1 MNKPS
6 FGVPRHRAVFTQ
18 RSVGRAAYLVS
29 VPDGTLQRSYGK
41 IFDQVAAEYDRRRPT
56 YPEQLIDRVCQL
68 AGLERG
74 DAVLEIGCGTGQL
87 TRGLLARGLRVT
99 AIEPGAQLAAL
110 AQQRL
115 QGTGELEIVNAR
127 LEDAS
132 LPHEHFRA
140 VFSASAIHWVDPDVG
155 WRRMAQALVPAGTLA
170 LIQYFGL
177 QESRSAEDQQ
187 ALSSAMTEVAPE
199 MVEGWPRYRELQDTL
214 AGVRERRGNISEVW
228 AWLGDYE
235 LARAYVAELFDDAQI
250 AAEPTLVE
258 HTASELNALLGTM
271 SFWARLSPGQREA
284 IESANR
290 SLYERL
296 GRPIRSSILACLVTA
311 RCGGSRRSP
320 ITGR

>member
-1 MNKPS
+1 
-6 FGVPRHRAVFTQ
+6 VR
-18 RSVGRAAYLVS
+18 
-29 VPDGTLQRSYGK
+29 VPDGTLQRGYGK
-41 IFDQVAAEYDRRRPT
+41 VFDQVAAEYDRRRPT
-56 YPEQLIDRVCQL
+56 YPEQLIDRACQL
-68 AGLERG
+68 AGLERA

-87 TRGLLARGLRVT
+87 TRGLLDRGLRVT

-115 QGTGELEIVNAR
+115 QGLGELEIVNAR

-132 LPHEHFRA
+132 LPHGHFRA
-140 VFSASAIHWVDPDVG
+140 VFSASAIHWIDPDVG
-155 WRRMAQALVPAGTLA
+155 WRRMADALVPQGTLA

-187 ALSSAMTEVAPE
+187 ALLSAMTEFAPE
-199 MVEGWPRYRELQDTL
+199 MVEGWPRYRELEDTL
-214 AGVRERRGNISEVW
+214 AGARERSGNISEVW

-235 LARAYVAELFDDAQI
+235 LARDYAADLFDDAQI

-258 HTASELNALLGTM
+258 HTAAELNALLGTM
-271 SFWARLSPGQREA
+271 SFWARLSPGQRETF
-284 IESANR
+284 ESANR

-311 RCGGSRRSP
+311 RRGDSSRALLAS
-320 ITGR
+320 